1 MALMQQRKEKLESVK
16 GVAAVAAH
24 QADKK
29 KHRFLRRKPK
39 DMTLAVTWPSVPRTL
54 VSCVEFCAFAFV
66 FGSLA
71 FGVAYLTTQVVAL
84 FV

>member
-1 MALMQQRKEKLESVK
+1 MALMQQRKEKLESVN
-16 GVAAVAAH
+16 GAAAVAAQH
-24 QADKK
+24 DKK
-29 KHRFLRRKPK
+29 KHRLLRRKPK
-39 DMTLAVTWPSVPRTL
+39 DMTLAVTWPSITRTL
-54 VSCVEFCAFAFV
+54 VSCAEFCAFALV